1 MSTPQTRTAALE
13 LAVDLACAQAEC
25 LGVDVSTE
33 TVLARAEKFDA
44 YIVGTGTPSL
54 LAQAAGAAAP
64 SGGREHVPLTYC
76 AFDEVPADW
85 GSNENPDEAAR
96 ARRRKVTPADVFARG
111 RMSR

>member
-1 MSTPQTRTAALE
+1 MSTAQSRTAALE

-44 YIVGTGTPSL
+44 YIVCTGTPSL
-54 LAQAAGAAAP
+54 LAQAAGA
-64 SGGREHVPLTYC
+64 VPLTYC
-76 AFDEVPADW
+76 AFDEVPA
-85 GSNENPDEAAR
+85 GTFAQQRAEAETAMQD
-96 ARRRKVTPADVFARG
+96 AHTSQTKQRRVTPADLYARG